1 MDTAYV
7 SERVWIPCSCCRRP
21 MVVGYSCVDCT
32 VIREAT
38 MRGWD
43 IGDVTAIA
51 MIVVAGLLACAAI
64 AAPAY

>member
-1 MDTAYV
+1 
-7 SERVWIPCSCCRRP
+7 
-21 MVVGYSCVDCT
+21 
-32 VIREAT
+32 